1 MNELEKLIADFKV
14 TLDKFEAIASRMEA
28 RIAQDDPVDP
38 IADLPPLPPVPEGY
52 SRWVYRGLGLKTDRR
67 IRFASYGRFDT
78 DWVTF
83 PFGCT
88 IGYENSHYI
97 EAVKDESIVP
107 DNLLPLPPVP
117 EGYSRWVYRGKGWKS
132 KDHLKYAYQWV
143 NLKKWFILEWGKAH
157 GYEDTHYLEAVK
169 DPS

>member
-1 MNELEKLIADFKV
+1 MNELEKLIEEFKI

-38 IADLPPLPPVPEGY
+38 LADLPPLPPVPEGY
-52 SRWVYRGLGLKTDRR
+52 SRWEYRGKGWKSDRR

-88 IGYENSHYI
+88 VGYENSHYI
-97 EAVKDESIVP
+97 EAVKDLS
-107 DNLLPLPPVP
+107 
-117 EGYSRWVYRGKGWKS
+117 
-132 KDHLKYAYQWV
+132 
-143 NLKKWFILEWGKAH
+143 
-157 GYEDTHYLEAVK
+157 
-169 DPS
+169 